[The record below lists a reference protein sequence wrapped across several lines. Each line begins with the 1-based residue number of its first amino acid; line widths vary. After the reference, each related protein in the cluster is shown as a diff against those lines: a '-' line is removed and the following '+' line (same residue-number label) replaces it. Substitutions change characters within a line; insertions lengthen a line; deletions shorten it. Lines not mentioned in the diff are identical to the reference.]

1 MFNALDPRSPHS
13 SRHSKRSYC
22 DILHRPYPLPHVA
35 WELRHPDADL
45 FDAKVIESRANY
57 CIIQPCLRLQLAVN
71 KVGSFRDVLGQWKWT
86 MSRNKLFEAYV
97 AIGVENCHFCPPI
110 DFYDKR

>member
-35 WELRHPDADL
+35 SELSIIGHPDADL

-57 CIIQPCLRLQLAVN
+57 CIVQPCLRLGLTVN
-71 KVGSFRDVLGQWKWT
+71 KVGSFRDVLGQWKWM
-86 MSRNKLFEAYV
+86 MSRDKLFEAYV
-97 AIGVENCHFCPPI
+97 AIGVENGRF
-110 DFYDKR
+110 